1 MCLYLL
7 IIPSW
12 AATAAAVL
20 ATGTLVQSPIP
31 NMLGYLKLRL
41 HLWVLFEFLAYFVC
55 CSVSLLTLRNPA
67 GSVNSLLELR
77 AGGVA
82 IGGVI

>member
-1 MCLYLL
+1 MLHYFL

-31 NMLGYLKLRL
+31 NMFGYLDK
-41 HLWVLFEFLAYFVC
+41 EVC
-55 CSVSLLTLRNPA
+55 D
-67 GSVNSLLELR
+67 
-77 AGGVA
+77 
-82 IGGVI
+82 